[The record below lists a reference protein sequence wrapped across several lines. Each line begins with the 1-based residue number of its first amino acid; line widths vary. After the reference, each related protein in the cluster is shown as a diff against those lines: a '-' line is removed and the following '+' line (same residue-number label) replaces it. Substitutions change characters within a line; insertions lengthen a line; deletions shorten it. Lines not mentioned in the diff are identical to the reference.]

1 MESKMSEK
9 KKFGFVVLHYCTLD
23 MTKKCI
29 AAIQEK
35 MAQADYEIVVVDNAS
50 GNGTGKDLAEC
61 YKDTEHV
68 SVLLSKENLGFA
80 KGNNLGYVYARED
93 LHCDFICVMNNDVI
107 LLQDNFAQLVEA
119 AYEAHQFAVM
129 GPHIELK
136 DGRENAMYYEIASI
150 EGLKKERHVYEVRL
164 KHITSSIYL
173 LWNLWDRAKLLLRIF
188 LGKIHIMPELK
199 KHEDCTEGSLEYQDE
214 LVLHGCCL
222 IFSPIY
228 LTKYKDAF
236 VPDTFMFRE
245 EELLYLRCKEAGI
258 PMVYCPEV
266 RILHLEDISTDYIY
280 KTERKKEIFNLE
292 NQIKSLGILLEHLE
306 VMQK

>member
-150 EGLKKERHVYEVRL
+150 EGLKKERHVYETRL
-164 KHITSSIYL
+164 KHITSSIYP

-188 LGKIHIMPELK
+188 LGKM
-199 KHEDCTEGSLEYQDE
+199 
-214 LVLHGCCL
+214 
-222 IFSPIY
+222 
-228 LTKYKDAF
+228 
-236 VPDTFMFRE
+236 
-245 EELLYLRCKEAGI
+245 
-258 PMVYCPEV
+258 
-266 RILHLEDISTDYIY
+266 
-280 KTERKKEIFNLE
+280 
-292 NQIKSLGILLEHLE
+292 ILLISICSNNPVIALLISPTSPLNEIR
-306 VMQK
+306 QSIFCCRRYKISAGSAII

>member
-80 KGNNLGYVYARED
+80 KGNNLGYVYAREE

-150 EGLKKERHVYEVRL
+150 EGLKKERHVYETRL
-164 KHITSSIYL
+164 KHITSSIYP

-188 LGKIHIMPELK
+188 LGKI
-199 KHEDCTEGSLEYQDE
+199 Q
-214 LVLHGCCL
+214 
-222 IFSPIY
+222 
-228 LTKYKDAF
+228 
-236 VPDTFMFRE
+236 
-245 EELLYLRCKEAGI
+245 LLYLRCKEAGI

-306 VMQK
+306 AMQK

>member
-50 GNGTGKDLAEC
+50 GNGTGKNLAEC

-80 KGNNLGYVYARED
+80 KGNNLGYVYAREE

-150 EGLKKERHVYEVRL
+150 EGLKKNAMYMRR
-164 KHITSSIYL
+164 
-173 LWNLWDRAKLLLRIF
+173 D
-188 LGKIHIMPELK
+188 
-199 KHEDCTEGSLEYQDE
+199 
-214 LVLHGCCL
+214 
-222 IFSPIY
+222 
-228 LTKYKDAF
+228 
-236 VPDTFMFRE
+236 
-245 EELLYLRCKEAGI
+245 
-258 PMVYCPEV
+258 
-266 RILHLEDISTDYIY
+266 
-280 KTERKKEIFNLE
+280 
-292 NQIKSLGILLEHLE
+292 
-306 VMQK
+306 